1 MLMKK
6 HKLSLKDDQRGIASI
21 VICVFVIL
29 ILSLVVLD
37 MSRDA
42 SREQRQS
49 LDHQLSSQAFYAAES
64 GINDTVRYITE
75 TNDHPPHKRNCDPL
89 QGQNQ
94 IPGFSNQLGDSI
106 SYTCVMYET
115 RLENLEYNN
124 VTPAKSQIIPIEVT
138 GASLDSLEI
147 SWKAK
152 DNDVPAE
159 RVDARTFSGCPS
171 GTFINGSGTRF
182 PTAPDFGAHT
192 GNNCD
197 AGFIRVEL
205 VDTRPGIGRNVLIDN
220 SFVGFMVPR
229 GGGSVPEIPFTDG
242 KGNNKGIVREAR
254 CLNNTGEC
262 TVKITG
268 LNLAPG
274 ERMYLRIGAV
284 YKSPTLEI
292 NGEAVP
298 SPSGSTENLRFVNAQ
313 MLVDVTGKASD
324 VLKRMQVRVPLG
336 YNSTYEEDFR
346 FPELAIQADS
356 ICKRLQLLPPA
367 SGNSVDECN

>member
-138 GASLDSLEI
+138 GASL
-147 SWKAK
+147 
-152 DNDVPAE
+152 
-159 RVDARTFSGCPS
+159 
-171 GTFINGSGTRF
+171 
-182 PTAPDFGAHT
+182 
-192 GNNCD
+192 
-197 AGFIRVEL
+197 
-205 VDTRPGIGRNVLIDN
+205 
-220 SFVGFMVPR
+220 
-229 GGGSVPEIPFTDG
+229 
-242 KGNNKGIVREAR
+242 
-254 CLNNTGEC
+254 
-262 TVKITG
+262 
-268 LNLAPG
+268 
-274 ERMYLRIGAV
+274 
-284 YKSPTLEI
+284 
-292 NGEAVP
+292 
-298 SPSGSTENLRFVNAQ
+298 
-313 MLVDVTGKASD
+313 
-324 VLKRMQVRVPLG
+324 
-336 YNSTYEEDFR
+336 
-346 FPELAIQADS
+346 
-356 ICKRLQLLPPA
+356 
-367 SGNSVDECN
+367 